1 MTKLDL
7 NENGVTMSK
16 LATISLLV
24 VAIVTIGL
32 LSIYATANNNDINS
46 HQQQVLAQEEEDDDE
61 DSSSSPSTAEVID
74 TIAQRGTLSSS
85 QDPLRG
91 HESHQATVILPPR
104 DDGGLYSGVLTYTA
118 SVPVEVAVIQ
128 AYDLDNVTTAEIPE
142 EFGAIL
148 TSPAPWSEGD
158 TVTPLMMS
166 VDYANSPTISSTTPF
181 VGNVLALHTSTGEP
195 FVATYSVVADVYQ
208 PEVVSNVESA
218 LNATSTASPN

>member
-7 NENGVTMSK
+7 NDNGVTMSK

-32 LSIYATANNNDINS
+32 LSIYAMANNDINS
-46 HQQQVLAQEEEDDDE
+46 HQQQVLAQEEEDDGE

>member
-1 MTKLDL
+1 MTKLDS
-7 NENGVTMSK
+7 NDNGVKASK
-16 LATISLLV
+16 LANISLLV
-24 VAIVTIGL
+24 VAIVAIGL
-32 LSIYATANNNDINS
+32 LSIYAIANNDMSS
-46 HQQQVLAQEEEDDDE
+46 HQQKILAQEEED
-61 DSSSSPSTAEVID
+61 SSSSISTAEVID
-74 TIAQRGTLSSS
+74 TIAQRGTLTSS

-128 AYDLDNVTTAEIPE
+128 VYDLDNVTTAEIPE

-158 TVTPLMMS
+158 AVTPLMMS

-181 VGNVLALHTSTGEP
+181 VGNVLALHTSNGEP

-218 LNATSTASPN
+218 VNTTSTTSTS

>member
-1 MTKLDL
+1 M
-7 NENGVTMSK
+7 
-16 LATISLLV
+16 
-24 VAIVTIGL
+24 
-32 LSIYATANNNDINS
+32 
-46 HQQQVLAQEEEDDDE
+46 
-61 DSSSSPSTAEVID
+61 
-74 TIAQRGTLSSS
+74 
-85 QDPLRG
+85 
-91 HESHQATVILPPR
+91 
-104 DDGGLYSGVLTYTA
+104 
-118 SVPVEVAVIQ
+118 
-128 AYDLDNVTTAEIPE
+128 DNVTTAEIPE
-142 EFGAIL
+142 EFGDIL

>member
-32 LSIYATANNNDINS
+32 LSIYATANNDINS

>member
-1 MTKLDL
+1 MTKLDS
-7 NENGVTMSK
+7 NDHGVKASK
-16 LATISLLV
+16 LANISLLV
-24 VAIVTIGL
+24 FSIVAIGL
-32 LSIYATANNNDINS
+32 LSIYVIANNDMSS
-46 HQQQVLAQEEEDDDE
+46 HQQKILAQEEENDDE
-61 DSSSSPSTAEVID
+61 DSSSSTSTAEVID
-74 TIAQRGTLSSS
+74 TIAQRGTLTSS

-128 AYDLDNVTTAEIPE
+128 VYDLDNVTTAEIPE

-181 VGNVLALHTSTGEP
+181 VGNVLALHTSSGEP
-195 FVATYSVVADVYQ
+195 FIATYSVVADVYQ

-218 LNATSTASPN
+218 LNITS

>member
-7 NENGVTMSK
+7 KVTRIAEFK
-16 LATISLLV
+16 LSNMGLLS
-24 VAIVTIGL
+24 VAILTIGL
-32 LSIYATANNNDINS
+32 LSVYAISNNDVRS
-46 HQQQVLAQEEEDDDE
+46 QWQVLAQEDEDDE
-61 DSSSSPSTAEVID
+61 DSSSTAEVVD

-85 QDPLRG
+85 QDPLAG
-91 HESHQATVILPPR
+91 HEGHQATVILPPR

-118 SVPVEVAVIQ
+118 SVPVEIAVIQ
-128 AYDLDNVTTAEIPE
+128 AYDLDNATTAEIPD
-142 EFGAIL
+142 EFGALL

-181 VGNVLALHTSTGEP
+181 VGNVVALHTSTGQP

-208 PEVVSNVESA
+208 PEIVSNVESA
-218 LNATSTASPN
+218 VNSTSATTS